1 MGAAIGQVLPLAVAV
16 ALDPIPI
23 VAVVHMRGE
32 ADRGR
37 DHGLHVLTRCQRGA
51 LTAA

>member
-23 VAVVHMRGE
+23 VAVVHTLSTP
-32 ADRGR
+32 RGR
-37 DHGLHVLTRCQRGA
+37 VKGPVSR
-51 LTAA
+51 